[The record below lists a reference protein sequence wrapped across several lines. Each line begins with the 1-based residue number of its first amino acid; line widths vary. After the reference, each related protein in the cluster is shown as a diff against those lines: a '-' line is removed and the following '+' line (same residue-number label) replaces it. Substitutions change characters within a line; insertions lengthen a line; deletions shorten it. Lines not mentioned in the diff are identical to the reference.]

1 MQDIEYSAPDSIEEA
16 VSILAD
22 AGPGGRVLAGGTDL
36 LVQLR
41 NGARDVRHV
50 VDIKRIPELD
60 ALEHTEGGGLRL
72 GAALSCARLGEDA
85 LVRAHYPGLREAAML
100 IGSDQIQNRAT
111 LAGNLCNASPAADT
125 VPALMALDASCEI
138 QGPAGSRT
146 IPLSDFLDQPG
157 QNQLAPAEILV
168 SLRIPA
174 SSGHFADA
182 YQRFIPRN
190 EMDIAVVGVGA
201 ALTLSN
207 AGECT
212 HARVALGAVGP
223 RVLEAR
229 EAAAHLIGSTLDED
243 TINEAAELARAIAKP
258 ISDKRG
264 PAEYRRSLVG
274 TLTRRVLHSA
284 LKRAH
289 NRKDS

>member
-1 MQDIEYSAPDSIEEA
+1 MQDIEYSAPESIEEA

-85 LVRAHYPGLREAAML
+85 LVRANYPGLREAAML
-100 IGSDQIQNRAT
+100 IGSDQIQSRAT

-146 IPLSDFLDQPG
+146 IPLCDFLDQPG
-157 QNQLAPAEILV
+157 RNQLAPAEILV
-168 SLRIPA
+168 SLCIPA

-201 ALTLSN
+201 ALTLNS

-274 TLTRRVLHSA
+274 TLTRRVLRSA
-284 LKRAH
+284 LNRAH

>member
-50 VDIKRIPELD
+50 VDIKRIPGLD
-60 ALEHTEGGGLRL
+60 AIEHTEGGGLRL
-72 GAALSCARLGEDA
+72 GAALSCARVGEDA
-85 LVRAHYPGLREAAML
+85 VVQARYPGLREAAML
-100 IGSDQIQNRAT
+100 IGSDQIQSRAT

-125 VPALMALDASCEI
+125 VPALMALGASCEI

-146 IPLSDFLDQPG
+146 IPLNDFLDQPG
-157 QNQLAPAEILV
+157 RNQLAPAEILV
-168 SLRIPA
+168 SLQIPA
-174 SSGHFADA
+174 NSGHFADA

-201 ALTLSN
+201 ALTLN
-207 AGECT
+207 PTGECT

-229 EAAAHLIGSTLDED
+229 EAATHLIGSTLDED
-243 TINEAAELARAIAKP
+243 TINEAAELARAVAKP

-274 TLTRRVLHSA
+274 TLTRRVLRSA
-284 LKRAH
+284 RNRAH
-289 NRKDS
+289 DRKDS